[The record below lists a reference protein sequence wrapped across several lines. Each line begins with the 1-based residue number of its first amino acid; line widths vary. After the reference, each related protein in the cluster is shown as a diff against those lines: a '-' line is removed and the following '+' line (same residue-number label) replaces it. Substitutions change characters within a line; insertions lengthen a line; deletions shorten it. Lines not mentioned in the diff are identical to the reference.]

1 MTEGTK
7 TNNLEAYVRSLRAEE
22 SLDAYVEDEE
32 KPLRLETWSEI
43 ESYES
48 PEDPWLVSNLIPK
61 EGISI
66 IASISGEGKSF
77 LTMHLAK
84 CIAEGL
90 PWFGNESFSVKKAR
104 VLYINLEMSK
114 SEIKRRGQKLSLCES
129 GNLRFINA
137 DDFNLNEHIGQED
150 RKYKEL
156 LTRIYDEKIS
166 VVIIDTFR
174 ASAGG
179 LKEEKAEE
187 VRSYF
192 KKFQLLKNSGVSLIF
207 NEHVRKPTHLEGKK
221 PKKEQLLGSQDK
233 TANVEVLLMI
243 HKDENSGDIHI
254 YQRKN
259 RLGPEVRPF
268 AVRMTDVIDFDGVAR
283 IELTYGGEIEE
294 ETKRKDEAKEL
305 ILQILSE
312 GTGRTKRELADLIGK
327 KVGDK
332 NLRAALQELRVEGQI
347 DYFKQNKA
355 HCYFL
360 KIDAREDTAVTENNL
375 LLERGDVS
383 GAS

>member
-1 MTEGTK
+1 MEEK
-7 TNNLEAYVRSLRAEE
+7 KNNLEAFVRAYRAGE
-22 SLDAYVEDEE
+22 SLDAYIEDDEE
-32 KPLRLETWSEI
+32 PLRLETWSEI
-43 ESYES
+43 ERYES
-48 PEDPWLVSNLIPK
+48 PDDPWLVSNLVPR
-61 EGISI
+61 EGFSI
-66 IASISGEGKSF
+66 LASVSGEGKSF

-90 PWFGNESFSVKKAR
+90 PLFGNESFSVKKSR

-114 SEIKRRGQKLSLCES
+114 SEIKRRGQKLNLREND
-129 GNLRFINA
+129 NLRFINA
-137 DDFNLNEHIGQED
+137 DDFNLNERIGQED

-156 LTRIYDEKIS
+156 LTHIYDEKIS

-187 VRSYF
+187 VRAYF
-192 KKFQLLKNSGVSLIF
+192 QKFQLLKNSGVSLIF

-243 HKDENSGDIHI
+243 HKDESSGDINV

-268 AVRMTDVIDFDGVAR
+268 AVRMTDTIDFDGVAR
-283 IELTYGGEIEE
+283 IELTYVGEIEE

-312 GTGRTKRELADLIGK
+312 SAGKTKKELGELIGK

-332 NLRAALQELRVEGQI
+332 NLRVALQELRLEGQI
-347 DYFKQNKA
+347 DYFKQKKA

-360 KIDAREDTAVTENNL
+360 KNDEREDPLGTEANL
-375 LLERGDVS
+375 LHERGNISDTS
-383 GAS
+383 